1 MSRSASRTVLG
12 FVSDSV
18 YPWNTG
24 GKEKRHHELLTRLT
38 RRGYDVRV
46 YTMKWWDGPSVVV
59 REGITYVAISP
70 RLPLYSGTR
79 RSVRQALVFAVCC
92 LSLLWRR
99 FDVLEVDSIPFLP
112 LLPARVVATVRRVPM
127 VTTWHE
133 FWGRDYWVRYLGL
146 PGHLAAWVERTAIRL
161 PHRIIAAS
169 DGTAERLHLAGEEGT
184 VDVHVIPNG
193 IDRTASVEP
202 RPGRRDGTEL
212 ISVGRLLENKKIDLA
227 VEATHLS
234 RTAGSP
240 LTLRVIGEGPEEP
253 ALRRLVDDLGAQEA
267 VTFSPFLED
276 HDDVLQAISDAD
288 LLVFPSVREGFGMVA
303 LEAMSVGTP
312 VVTSD
317 HPDNFARHL
326 VEPGVNGELY
336 SGTAASLSDAIGRA
350 LVRRDEL
357 GTQARATAARFD
369 WEALADSAALAYRF

>member
-1 MSRSASRTVLG
+1 MSRSAPRTVLG
-12 FVSDSV
+12 LVSDSV

-24 GKEKRHHELLTRLT
+24 GKEKRHHELVTRLAQ
-38 RRGYDVRV
+38 RGYDVRV

-59 REGITYVAISP
+59 REGITYVAIAP
-70 RLPLYSGTR
+70 RLPMYSGSR
-79 RSVRQALVFAVCC
+79 RSVRQALVFALCC
-92 LSLLWRR
+92 LSLMWRR

-112 LLPARVVATVRRVPM
+112 LLPTRLVATVRGVPM

-146 PGHLAAWVERTAIRL
+146 PGHVAAWVERTAIRL

-169 DGTAERLHLAGEEGT
+169 DGTAERLHRAEDKGT

-193 IDRTASVEP
+193 IDRSASVAP
-202 RPGRRDGTEL
+202 RVDQRLGTEL
-212 ISVGRLLENKKIDLA
+212 ISVGRLLENKRIDLA
-227 VEATHLS
+227 VEATYLARS
-234 RTAGSP
+234 AGTE

-253 ALRRLVDDLGAQEA
+253 ALRQLVEHLGAQEA
-267 VTFSPFLED
+267 VTFSPFLEE
-276 HDDVLQAISDAD
+276 HGDVLQAISDAD

-317 HPDNFARHL
+317 HADNFARHL

-336 SGTAASLSDAIGRA
+336 SGTAASLSEAIGRA
-350 LVRRDEL
+350 LARREEM
-357 GTQARATAARFD
+357 GTQARITAARFD
-369 WEALADSAALAYRF
+369 WETLADSAALAYRF

>member
-1 MSRSASRTVLG
+1 MSRSAPRTTLG

-18 YPWNTG
+18 HPWNTG
-24 GKEKRHHELLTRLT
+24 GKEKRHHELLKRLSL
-38 RRGYDVRV
+38 RGFEVRV
-46 YTMKWWDGPSVVV
+46 YTMKWWEGPSVMV
-59 REGITYVAISP
+59 RDGITYVAISP
-70 RLPLYSGTR
+70 RLPLYSGSR
-79 RSVRQALVFAVCC
+79 RSVRQALLFSLCC
-92 LSLLWRR
+92 LTLLWRR

-112 LLPARVVATVRRVPM
+112 LMPCRVVATLRRVPM

-146 PGHLAAWVERTAIRL
+146 PGHVAAWVERAAIRL

-169 DGTAERLHLAGEEGT
+169 DGTAERLLLAREEAT

-193 IDRTASVEP
+193 IDQTASVVARVEE
-202 RPGRRDGTEL
+202 RGGTEL

-227 VEATHLS
+227 VEATHLA
-234 RTAGSP
+234 RAAGNP

-253 ALRRLVDDLGAQEA
+253 ALRRLVHDLGAQEA
-267 VTFSPFLED
+267 VTFSPFLEE
-276 HDDVLQAISDAD
+276 HDDVLQAIADAD

-317 HPDNFARHL
+317 HADNFARHL

-350 LVRRDEL
+350 LARREEL
-357 GTQARATAARFD
+357 GAQARVTAARYD
-369 WEALADSAALAYRF
+369 WETLADSAALAYRF